1 MEPLS
6 KKFLIERGVCCG
18 CKCTNCPYWPKHKKG
33 QTLLYEKSPAFL
45 NQENCFS
52 ASIQKE
58 DPSQSGR
65 PASSQR

>member
-1 MEPLS
+1 MDVNA
-6 KKFLIERGVCCG
+6 R
-18 CKCTNCPYWPKHKKG
+18 TAPYWPKHKKG
-33 QTLLYEKSPAFL
+33 QTLLYEKSLAFL
-45 NQENCFS
+45 NQENCLS